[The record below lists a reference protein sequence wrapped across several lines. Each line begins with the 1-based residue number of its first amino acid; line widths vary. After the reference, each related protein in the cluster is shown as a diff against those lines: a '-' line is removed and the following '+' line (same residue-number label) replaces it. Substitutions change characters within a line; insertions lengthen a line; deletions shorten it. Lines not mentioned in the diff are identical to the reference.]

1 MQVMLWQGVSV
12 VFPNSLLAYSLTGHW
27 ESVPES
33 VAKLVVENGIC
44 ILNTLFSNFYLFY
57 SFRDVA
63 VLESEPES
71 KKILSW
77 RSCMN
82 LGTSEFLMG
91 CQ

>member
-1 MQVMLWQGVSV
+1 M
-12 VFPNSLLAYSLTGHW
+12 
-27 ESVPES
+27 PES

-71 KKILSW
+71 KKILS
-77 RSCMN
+77 
-82 LGTSEFLMG
+82 
-91 CQ
+91 